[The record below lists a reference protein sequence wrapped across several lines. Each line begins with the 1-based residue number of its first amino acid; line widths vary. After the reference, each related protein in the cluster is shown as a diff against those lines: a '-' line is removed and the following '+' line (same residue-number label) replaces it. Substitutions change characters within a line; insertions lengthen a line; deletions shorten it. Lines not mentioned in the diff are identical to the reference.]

1 MTETII
7 AALIT
12 GACSSGLCS
21 LIVFLIQRH
30 DKKKDSRTG
39 ESDMLLGL
47 GHDRVVY
54 LGGKYVE
61 RGWITQDEYEN
72 LHDYLYKPYIKLGG
86 NGTAERI
93 MREVEGLPLR
103 KNGGGTDET
112 AQN

>member
-21 LIVFLIQRH
+21 LIIFLIQRH
-30 DKKKDSRTG
+30 DKKKDSRTA
-39 ESDMLLGL
+39 ESDMLIGL
-47 GHDRVVY
+47 GHDRIVY

-72 LHDYLYKPYIKLGG
+72 LHDYLYKPYTELGG

-93 MREVEGLPLR
+93 MREVDQLPLR
-103 KNGGGTDET
+103 KQEVARNET
-112 AQN
+112 VHE